1 MRILSKDQCGCPL
14 SVMLR
19 AIRFSSYLLALSK
32 TLDGFH
38 LRVDTVQ
45 VPKVM
50 LHVLDPLEVRDYH
63 AAGVGQEIRF

>member
-1 MRILSKDQCGCPL
+1 MMPAIRAVRFSGY
-14 SVMLR
+14 LR
-19 AIRFSSYLLALSK
+19 ALNK
-32 TLDGFH
+32 TPHLEGFH

-50 LHVLDPLEVRDYH
+50 LHVLHSCEVGKHH

>member
-1 MRILSKDQCGCPL
+1 MPAI
-14 SVMLR
+14 R
-19 AIRFSSYLLALSK
+19 AVRFSSYLRALNK
-32 TLDGFH
+32 TPHLEGFH